1 MKGQILK
8 KSEILIRLKE
18 IFDLTKL
25 DAKLTQEQA
34 DLIECNMQ
42 MQNILLSC
50 KSVGI
55 LRKSVGWDL
64 AKTKTSSFGITHRL
78 YDNFVLPSNGYI
90 SYHYFSCFCSFHFSL
105 FSFSSSSICF

>member
-64 AKTKTSSFGITHRL
+64 AKTKTSKTKTSKETKTRGKPRKKRKQEK
-78 YDNFVLPSNGYI
+78 
-90 SYHYFSCFCSFHFSL
+90 
-105 FSFSSSSICF
+105 